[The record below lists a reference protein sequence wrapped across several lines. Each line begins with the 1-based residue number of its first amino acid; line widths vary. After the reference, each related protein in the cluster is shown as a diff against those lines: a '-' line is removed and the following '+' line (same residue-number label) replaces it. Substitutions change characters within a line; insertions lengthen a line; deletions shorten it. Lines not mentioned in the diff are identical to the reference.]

1 MTVLLTFIGR
11 IPFVQTGLGFNPK
24 TGLGFGLSNEIQLF
38 AIRLGYLDFRVTLL
52 EFALCL
58 LERD

>member
-24 TGLGFGLSNEIQLF
+24 TGLGFGLSNEM
-38 AIRLGYLDFRVTLL
+38 RH
-52 EFALCL
+52 
-58 LERD
+58 

>member
-11 IPFVQTGLGFNPK
+11 IPFVQ